1 MVAGSEGKFRF
12 DAYLDDVGAVAGVG
26 VELRMLGVVDDHLV
40 GYEDRVEALLLP
52 FLVPVLVL
60 GILDVVGDAGIH
72 DREVGDVFVQCLL
85 VKEVLLHVSLHARFR
100 FLERFESCLG
110 SSVGKQVLA
119 GLHQVGGGLDVE
131 CRY

>member
-1 MVAGSEGKFRF
+1 MPVEGKFRF

-40 GYEDRVEALLLP
+40 GYEDRAKPCSSHSWLI
-52 FLVPVLVL
+52 LVL

-85 VKEVLLHVSLHARFR
+85 VEEVLLHVSLHARFR